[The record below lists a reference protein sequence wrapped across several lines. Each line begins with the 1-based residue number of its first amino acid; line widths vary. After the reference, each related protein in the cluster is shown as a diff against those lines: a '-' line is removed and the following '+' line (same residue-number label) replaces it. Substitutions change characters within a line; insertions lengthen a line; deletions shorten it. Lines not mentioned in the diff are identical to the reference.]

1 MLDAHIIYD
10 GYDHND
16 DDYYV
21 ADFDKRSFAE
31 DEIADRLFSLKHPLM
46 KQRLAN
52 KTLDCYRYLSNC
64 KSSQQTETASV
75 NSGHFLCGSFKVL
88 E

>member
-1 MLDAHIIYD
+1 MLDAHVIYD

-16 DDYYV
+16 EDYYV

-52 KTLDCYRYLSNC
+52 KTLDC
-64 KSSQQTETASV
+64 
-75 NSGHFLCGSFKVL
+75 
-88 E
+88 